1 VDTQGESEGLMGTL
15 YKKTYYDKN
24 GKPYQGKIWWM
35 QYYRYGKREQESSKT
50 SSKYEA
56 KRLLKQREGDI
67 ANDKD
72 PAARRLL
79 SKVVFEDL
87 VKVLEENYKL
97 KKRKRNRAGHLETF
111 FEGMRVVD
119 ITTTKINKYINH
131 RRSEGVADS
140 TINRELS
147 ALKRMF
153 NLGARET
160 PPKVDRSRIPYID
173 MLEEPAPKEG
183 YFEDEDFRAF
193 LAKLPGHMKDYV
205 GFAYWTGWRVDQIR
219 NITWAM
225 VDIRERLITAP
236 GRITKNKKAH
246 TIYMNDPVLD
256 IIKRRR
262 SQRNLG
268 CPFVFHRNGQQ
279 IIDFRFAWNKA
290 CREAG
295 IGYGYRESI
304 KYVEKWKGQLKPG
317 PTIHD
322 FRRTAVRNLVT
333 RSGVSEKIAMEIT
346 GHKTRAVFDRY
357 HIVNKDD
364 LKIAAEKQAA
374 AVGKW

>member
-1 VDTQGESEGLMGTL
+1 MGTL
-15 YKKTYYDKN
+15 YKKTYYDKA
-24 GKPYQGKIWWM
+24 GEPYQGKVWWM
-35 QYYRYGKREQESSKT
+35 QYYRNGKREQESSKS
-50 SSKYEA
+50 SSKWEA
-56 KRLLKQREGDI
+56 KRLLKQREGDV

-72 PAARRLL
+72 PGARRLL

-97 KKRKRNRAGHLETF
+97 KNRKRTRTGHLEKF

-119 ITTTKINKYINH
+119 ITTTKINKYINY
-131 RRSEGVADS
+131 RRSEGKADS

-160 PPKVDRSRIPYID
+160 PTKVDRSRIPYID

-183 YFEDEDFRAF
+183 YFEDADYHAF
-193 LAKLPGHMKDYV
+193 LAELPDYMKDYV

-225 VDIRERLITAP
+225 VDIKERLIAAP

-246 TIYMNDPVLD
+246 TIYMNDPLLE
-256 IIKRRR
+256 IIKERR

-279 IIDFRFAWNKA
+279 VRDFRFVWNLA
-290 CREAG
+290 CRNAG
-295 IGYGYRESI
+295 LGYGYKLSV
-304 KYVEKWKGQLKPG
+304 KYVEKWEGQFKPG

-322 FRRTAVRNLVT
+322 FRRTVVRNLVT

-357 HIVNKDD
+357 HIVKKDD
-364 LKIAAEKQAA
+364 LKKAAEQLAQS
-374 AVGKW
+374 VGKW